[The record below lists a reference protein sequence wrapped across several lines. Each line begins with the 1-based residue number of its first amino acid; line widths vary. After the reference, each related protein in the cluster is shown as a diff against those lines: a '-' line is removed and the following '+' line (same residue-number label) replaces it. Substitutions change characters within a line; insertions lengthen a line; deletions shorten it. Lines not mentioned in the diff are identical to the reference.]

1 MKITKKEL
9 KVFKKNI
16 DDYINITEIPKP
28 NNWKKL
34 DNNMLWLKIV
44 GQINVVGGVKG
55 NDRFWQRNDLIDI
68 INYEKLKDEKTD
80 VEIAKDI
87 NYVLREAGVR
97 YSSSNIEK
105 CSKTKSLLH
114 NFKIIRSHKNE
125 IIEILQNLS
134 KIQGEGAELE
144 RAMFFV
150 RNFMFIKNKSARDLL
165 MTLGINR
172 NTLALDIRIQNI
184 FKEFGIEFPNQAG
197 LSSWKT
203 YTETEIEIIEKICL
217 PFKIEPIIFDRILF
231 QNYEKILKKK

>member
-9 KVFKKNI
+9 KVFQNI
-16 DDYINITEIPKP
+16 VDEYINITEIPKP

-68 INYEKLKDEKTD
+68 INYEKLRDKKTD
-80 VEIAKDI
+80 DEIAKNI

-97 YSSSNIEK
+97 YSSINIEK
-105 CSKTKSLLH
+105 CSKTKSLLY
-114 NFKIIRSHKNE
+114 NFKIIRSHKNGM
-125 IIEILQNLS
+125 IEILQNLS
-134 KIQGEGAELE
+134 KIKGEGAELE
-144 RAMFFV
+144 RVMFFV

-184 FKEFGIEFPNQAG
+184 FKEFGIEFPNQVG
-197 LSSWKT
+197 LSNWKT
-203 YTETEIEIIEKICL
+203 YTETEVEIIEKICL
-217 PFKIEPIIFDRILF
+217 PLEIEPIIFDRILF